1 MTLSISIPKIW
12 PGINGV
18 TRIAASAVG
27 PLCGERDRQRERER
41 EREREMER
49 VEACHYWSIQDMDYT
64 TKHLVAKVFSKL
76 KLLIYTE
83 ATQKPEFLFMLQ
95 LSR

>member
-18 TRIAASAVG
+18 TRLAASAVG

-41 EREREMER
+41 EREREKWREVR
-49 VEACHYWSIQDMDYT
+49 HVITGQFKIWI
-64 TKHLVAKVFSKL
+64 
-76 KLLIYTE
+76 I
-83 ATQKPEFLFMLQ
+83 Q
-95 LSR
+95 LSI